1 MFILFRKPP
10 VPSVWWTSQQGDDV
24 LHHDQ
29 EGQRRHLW
37 RTDRRE
43 RANPVGPGPAQL
55 LPSQQSYRLSV
66 MSCPLICEHVSEEY
80 EMNVLT

>member
-1 MFILFRKPP
+1 MYEFLNNLSTKMMFILFRKPP
-10 VPSVWWTSQQGDDV
+10 VPSVWRTSQQGDDV

-43 RANPVGPGPAQL
+43 RAHPVGPGPAQL
-55 LPSQQSYRLSV
+55 LPSCIPV
-66 MSCPLICEHVSEEY
+66 
-80 EMNVLT
+80 